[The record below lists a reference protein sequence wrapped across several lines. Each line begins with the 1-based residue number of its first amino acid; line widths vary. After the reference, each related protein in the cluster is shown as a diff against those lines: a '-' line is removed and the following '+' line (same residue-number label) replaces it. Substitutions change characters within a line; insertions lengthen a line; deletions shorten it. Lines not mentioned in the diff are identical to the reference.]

1 MLLDERGDER
11 LRLVERRRLCRDEG
25 GSLIFEAKAVTSIR
39 NENYEGYFRSTL
51 RKSNEE
57 IPKTP

>member
-11 LRLVERRRLCRDEG
+11 LRLVDRSRLCQG
-25 GSLIFEAKAVTSIR
+25 GSLIFEAKTVTSVR